1 MKLGVYGGTFDPPH
15 LGHMV
20 SARQAL
26 EALELDKLLV
36 VPAPIP
42 PHNAVPEGVPLAQ
55 ERLEMTAMAADTL
68 LLPDRMEV
76 SGIELDRQ
84 GPSYTS
90 DTLRQLRQEHPGDEL
105 WLLMGSDMFLS
116 LHQWHEPE
124 TVCALAHVAVFA
136 RSDADDR
143 AALEVQAKRL
153 EKDFGAHSV
162 VLDLPQV
169 VEISSTQIRADLAQ
183 GIEPDY
189 LPEPVYGYILR
200 HGLYGVKADLKDLT
214 MDQLRACSLS
224 MVYAKRHAH
233 IRGVEGEAVRLAR
246 RWGADEDKARRA
258 GILHDCTKYLNLEE
272 QLAIC
277 EAYNLPLDALER
289 ENAKL
294 LHSKTGA
301 ALAWGIYGQ
310 EEEVCRAIYWHT
322 TGKPGMTVLEKII
335 YIADYMEPNRDFA
348 GVEDLR
354 RLAYEDL
361 DAAVLLG
368 LQMSAADL
376 TRRGLVIHS
385 NTQGAIEELEQNR
398 KGHG

>member
-20 SARQAL
+20 SAKQAL
-26 EALELDKLLV
+26 EALELDRLLI
-36 VPAPIP
+36 VPAAIP
-42 PHNAVPEGVPLAQ
+42 PHKALPQGAPSAAQ
-55 ERLEMTAMAADTL
+55 RLEMTLLAVDTL
-68 LLPDRMEV
+68 LLPHRVEV
-76 SGIELDRQ
+76 SGMELDRE

-90 DTLRQLRQEHPGDEL
+90 DTLRILHQEHPQDEL

-124 TVCALAHVAVFA
+124 TICALAHIAVFA

-143 AALEVQAKRL
+143 AALAAQAERL
-153 EKDFGAHSV
+153 EADFGAHSV

-169 VEISSTQIRADLAQ
+169 VEISSTRIRSDLA
-183 GIEPDY
+183 GGKVPDY

-200 HGLYGVKADLKDLT
+200 HGLYGVEADLKHLT
-214 MDQLRACSLS
+214 IDQLRSCSLS

-233 IRGVEGEAVRLAR
+233 IRGVEEEAVRLAR
-246 RWGADEDKARRA
+246 RWGANEDHARRA
-258 GILHDCTKYLNLEE
+258 GILHDCTKYLNLRE

-277 EAYNLPLDALER
+277 EEYHLPLDELER
-289 ENAKL
+289 ENDKL
-294 LHSKTGA
+294 LHSKTGG
-301 ALAWGIYGQ
+301 ALAWGMYGQ

-335 YIADYMEPNRDFA
+335 YIADYMEPNRDFD

-368 LQMSAADL
+368 LEMSAADL
-376 TRRGLVIHS
+376 TRRGLVVHN
-385 NTQGAIEELEQNR
+385 NTRQAMEELREHR

>member
-20 SARQAL
+20 SAKQAL
-26 EALELDKLLV
+26 EALELDQLLV
-36 VPAPIP
+36 VPAAIP
-42 PHNAVPEGVPLAQ
+42 PHKALPEGAPSAAQ
-55 ERLEMTAMAADTL
+55 RLEMTAVAADTL
-68 LLPDRMEV
+68 LLPEQVEV
-76 SGIELDRQ
+76 SGIELDRA
-84 GPSYTS
+84 GKSYTS
-90 DTLRQLRQEHPGDEL
+90 DTLRAIREAHPDDEL

-124 TVCALAHVAVFA
+124 VVCALAHIAVFA

-143 AALEVQAKRL
+143 GALEAQAKRL
-153 EKDFGAHSV
+153 EQDFGAHSV

-169 VEISSTQIRADLAQ
+169 VEVSSTQIRADLAR
-183 GIEPDY
+183 GKAPDY

-200 HGLYGVKADLKDLT
+200 HGLYGVKADLKHLT
-214 MDQLRACSLS
+214 IDQLRACSLS

-258 GILHDCTKYLNLEE
+258 GILHDCTKYLNLTQ

-277 EAYNLPLDALER
+277 DEYRLPLDELER
-289 ENAKL
+289 ENDKL

-301 ALAWGIYGQ
+301 ALAWGMYGQ

-335 YIADYMEPNRDFA
+335 YIADYMEPNRDFD

-368 LQMSAADL
+368 LEMSAADL
-376 TRRGLVIHS
+376 TRRGLVVHS
-385 NTQGAIEELEQNR
+385 NTQGAIQELREHR
-398 KGHG
+398 KGNG